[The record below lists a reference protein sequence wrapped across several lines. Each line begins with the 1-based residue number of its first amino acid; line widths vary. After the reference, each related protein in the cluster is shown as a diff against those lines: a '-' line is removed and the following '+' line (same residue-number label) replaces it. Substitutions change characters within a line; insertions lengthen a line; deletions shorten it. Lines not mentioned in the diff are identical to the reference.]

1 MIELHELHFRYHNS
15 PREVLDNVTLHFPAG
30 RIVGLLGKNGT
41 GKSTLLYLMAGLLRP
56 QQGEVLFEQRPVCDR
71 TPAVLADLFVV
82 PEHIELPAIRLSRF
96 VELHRAFYP
105 KFSDELLN
113 ENLQHFDL
121 TPEVNLGALSAG
133 QLKKAYISF
142 ALATGTR
149 LLLMDEP
156 TNGLDIPS
164 KAQFRRTVAASM
176 SEERT
181 IVISTHQVHD
191 VEHLIDHI
199 VMLRDHNVALNI
211 STEDL
216 CRQLRFEQRAYGED
230 LSDSLYAETSITG
243 TALIVPNLDGRDTP
257 LDIELLFN
265 ALTQHPDLLQLAS
278 LSQPTPTLSRHD

>member
-1 MIELHELHFRYHNS
+1 MIKLHELHFRYRNS
-15 PREVLDNVTLHFPAG
+15 PREVLDNVTLHFPTG

-56 QQGEVLFEQRPVCDR
+56 QRGTVRFGTHHVADR
-71 TPAVLADLFVV
+71 TPEMLSDLFVV

-96 VELHRAFYP
+96 VELHRAIYP
-105 KFSDELLN
+105 NFSDELLN

-121 TPEVNLGALSAG
+121 TPEVNLGALSTG

-176 SEERT
+176 NEERT

-199 VMLRDHNVALNI
+199 VMLRDHNVALDI

-216 CRQLRFEQRAYGED
+216 CRQLRFEQRA
-230 LSDSLYAETSITG
+230 
-243 TALIVPNLDGRDTP
+243 
-257 LDIELLFN
+257 
-265 ALTQHPDLLQLAS
+265 
-278 LSQPTPTLSRHD
+278 

>member
-56 QQGEVLFEQRPVCDR
+56 QKGTVHFGSHHVADR
-71 TPAVLADLFVV
+71 TPEMLSDLFVV
-82 PEHIELPAIRLSRF
+82 PEHIELPAMKLSRY
-96 VELHRAFYP
+96 VSLHRSFYP
-105 KFSDELLN
+105 HFSDELLN

-121 TPEVNLGALSAG
+121 TPEVNLGALSTG

-199 VMLRDHNVALNI
+199 VMLRDHNVALDI

-230 LSDSLYAETSITG
+230 LSDALYAETSITG
-243 TALIVPNLDGRDTP
+243 TALIAPNLDARDTP

-265 ALTQHPDLLQLAS
+265 ALTQHPDLLQRAS
-278 LSQPTPTLSRHD
+278 LSQPTPALSYHE

>member
-1 MIELHELHFRYHNS
+1 MIELHKLHFRYHNS
-15 PREVLDNVTLHFPAG
+15 PREVLDNVTLCFPAG

-56 QQGEVLFEQRPVCDR
+56 QKGTIRFGSHHVADR
-71 TPAVLADLFVV
+71 TPEMLSDLFVV

-96 VELHRAFYP
+96 VEQHRAFYP
-105 KFSDELLN
+105 NFSDELLN

-121 TPEVNLGALSAG
+121 TPEVNLGALSTG

-164 KAQFRRTVAASM
+164 KAQFRRAIAASM

-199 VMLRDHNVALNI
+199 VMLRDHNVALDI

-230 LSDSLYAETSITG
+230 LSDALYAETSITG

-265 ALTQHPDLLQLAS
+265 ALTQHPDLLQRAS
-278 LSQPTPTLSRHD
+278 LSQPTPTLSHHD

>member
-15 PREVLDNVTLHFPAG
+15 PREVLDNVTLRLPAG

-41 GKSTLLYLMAGLLRP
+41 GKSTLIYLMAGLLRP
-56 QQGEVLFEQRPVCDR
+56 QQGEVRFEQRPVCDR

-105 KFSDELLN
+105 NFSDELLN

-121 TPEVNLGALSAG
+121 TPEVNLGALSTG

-142 ALATGTR
+142 ALATCTR

-164 KAQFRRTVAASM
+164 KAQFRRAIAANM
-176 SEERT
+176 DEERT
-181 IVISTHQVHD
+181 VIISTHQVHD
-191 VEHLIDHI
+191 VENLVDHI
-199 VMLRDHNVALNI
+199 VMLKEHQVGLNL
-211 STEDL
+211 DL
-216 CRQLRFEQRAYGED
+216 DELGRLLRFEQRAYGED
-230 LSDSLYAETSITG
+230 LSDVLYAENSLAG
-243 TALIVPNLDGRDTP
+243 MAVIVPNREETASQVNL
-257 LDIELLFN
+257 ELLFN
-265 ALTQHPDLLQLAS
+265 ALTQHPDLLERAAQL
-278 LSQPTPTLSRHD
+278 QPSAALPHHD

>member
-1 MIELHELHFRYHNS
+1 MIKLHELHFRYHNS

-56 QQGEVLFEQRPVCDR
+56 QKGTVRFGSHHVADR
-71 TPAVLADLFVV
+71 TPEMLSDLFVV

-105 KFSDELLN
+105 NFSDEQLK

-121 TPEVNLGALSAG
+121 TPEVNLGALSTG

-199 VMLRDHNVALNI
+199 VMLRNHNVALDI

-230 LSDSLYAETSITG
+230 LSDALYAETSITG
-243 TALIVPNLDGRDTP
+243 TALIAPNHDGRDTP

-265 ALTQHPDLLQLAS
+265 ALTQHPDLLLRAS
-278 LSQPTPTLSRHD
+278 LSQPTPTLSHHD

>member
-1 MIELHELHFRYHNS
+1 MIKLHELHFRYRNS
-15 PREVLDNVTLHFPAG
+15 PREVLDNVTLRLPAG

-41 GKSTLLYLMAGLLRP
+41 GKSTLIYLMAGLLRP
-56 QQGEVLFEQRPVCDR
+56 QQGEVRFEQRPVCDR
-71 TPAVLADLFVV
+71 TPAVLAELFVV
-82 PEHIELPAIRLSRF
+82 PEHIELPSMKLSRY
-96 VELHRAFYP
+96 VSLHRDFYP
-105 KFSDELLN
+105 NFSDEQLN

-121 TPEVNLGALSAG
+121 TPEVNLGALSTG

-199 VMLRDHNVALNI
+199 VMLRNHNVALDI

-230 LSDSLYAETSITG
+230 LSDALYAETSITG
-243 TALIVPNLDGRDTP
+243 TALIAPNHDGRDTP

-265 ALTQHPDLLQLAS
+265 ALTQHPDLLLRAS
-278 LSQPTPTLSRHD
+278 LSQPTPTLSHHD

>member
-1 MIELHELHFRYHNS
+1 MIKLHELHFRYRNS
-15 PREVLDNVTLHFPAG
+15 PREVLDNVTLRFPAG

-41 GKSTLLYLMAGLLRP
+41 GKSTLLYLMAGLLHP
-56 QQGEVLFEQRPVCDR
+56 QRGTVRFGAHHVADR
-71 TPAVLADLFVV
+71 TPEMLSDLFVV

-105 KFSDELLN
+105 NFSDELLN

-121 TPEVNLGALSAG
+121 TPEVNLGALSTG

-199 VMLRDHNVALNI
+199 VMLKEHQVGLNI
-211 STEDL
+211 DL
-216 CRQLRFEQRAYGED
+216 DELGRLLRFEQRAYGED
-230 LSDSLYAETSITG
+230 LSDVLYAENSLAG
-243 TALIVPNLDGRDTP
+243 MAVIVPNREETSSQVNL
-257 LDIELLFN
+257 ELLFN
-265 ALTQHPDLLQLAS
+265 ALTQHPDLLERAAQL
-278 LSQPTPTLSRHD
+278 QPSAALPHHD

>member
-15 PREVLDNVTLHFPAG
+15 PREVLDNVTLRLPAG

-41 GKSTLLYLMAGLLRP
+41 GKSTLIYLMAGLLRP
-56 QQGEVLFEQRPVCDR
+56 QQGEVRFEQRPVCDR

-105 KFSDELLN
+105 NFSDELLN

-121 TPEVNLGALSAG
+121 TPEVNLGALSTG

-142 ALATGTR
+142 ALATCTR

-164 KAQFRRTVAASM
+164 KAQFRRAIAASM
-176 SEERT
+176 NEERT
-181 IVISTHQVHD
+181 VIISTHQVHD
-191 VEHLIDHI
+191 VENLVDHI
-199 VMLRDHNVALNI
+199 VMLKECQVGLNL
-211 STEDL
+211 DL
-216 CRQLRFEQRAYGED
+216 DELGRLLRFEQRAYGED
-230 LSDSLYAETSITG
+230 LSDVLYAENSLAG
-243 TALIVPNLDGRDTP
+243 MAVIVPNREETASQVNL
-257 LDIELLFN
+257 ELLFN
-265 ALTQHPDLLQLAS
+265 ALTQHPDLLERAAQL
-278 LSQPTPTLSRHD
+278 QPSAALPHHD

>member
-1 MIELHELHFRYHNS
+1 MIKLHELHFRYHNS

-56 QQGEVLFEQRPVCDR
+56 QKGTVRFGSHHVADR
-71 TPAVLADLFVV
+71 TPEMLSDLFVV

-105 KFSDELLN
+105 NFSDEQLN

-121 TPEVNLGALSAG
+121 TPEVNLGALSTG

-199 VMLRDHNVALNI
+199 VMLRNHNVALDI

-230 LSDSLYAETSITG
+230 LSDALYAETSITG
-243 TALIVPNLDGRDTP
+243 TALIAPNHDGRDTP

-265 ALTQHPDLLQLAS
+265 ALTQHPDLLLRAS
-278 LSQPTPTLSRHD
+278 LSQPTPTLSHHD

>member
-15 PREVLDNVTLHFPAG
+15 PREVLDNVTLRLPAG

-41 GKSTLLYLMAGLLRP
+41 GKSTLIYLMAGLLRP
-56 QQGEVLFEQRPVCDR
+56 QQGEVRFEQRPVCDR

-105 KFSDELLN
+105 NFSDELLN

-121 TPEVNLGALSAG
+121 TPEVNLGALSTG

-142 ALATGTR
+142 ALATCTR

-164 KAQFRRTVAASM
+164 KAQFRRAIAASM
-176 SEERT
+176 NEERT
-181 IVISTHQVHD
+181 VIISTHQVHD
-191 VEHLIDHI
+191 VENLVDHI
-199 VMLRDHNVALNI
+199 VMLKEHQVGLNL
-211 STEDL
+211 DL
-216 CRQLRFEQRAYGED
+216 DELGRLLRFEQRAYGED
-230 LSDSLYAETSITG
+230 LSDVLYAENSLAG
-243 TALIVPNLDGRDTP
+243 MAVIVPNREETASQVNL
-257 LDIELLFN
+257 ELLFN
-265 ALTQHPDLLQLAS
+265 ALTQHPDLLERAAQL
-278 LSQPTPTLSRHD
+278 QPSAALPHHD

>member
-1 MIELHELHFRYHNS
+1 MIELHELHFRYRNS
-15 PREVLDNVTLHFPAG
+15 PREVLDNVTLRFPAG

-41 GKSTLLYLMAGLLRP
+41 GKSTLLYLMAGLLHP
-56 QQGEVLFEQRPVCDR
+56 QRGTVRFGAHHVADR
-71 TPAVLADLFVV
+71 TPEMLSDLFVV
-82 PEHIELPAIRLSRF
+82 PEHIELPAIRFSRF
-96 VELHRAFYP
+96 VALHRAFYP
-105 KFSDELLN
+105 NFSDELLN

-121 TPEVNLGALSAG
+121 TPEVNLGALSTG

-199 VMLRDHNVALNI
+199 IMLRDHNVALNI

-230 LSDSLYAETSITG
+230 LSDALYAETSITG
-243 TALIVPNLDGRDTP
+243 TALIVPNLDGSDTP

-265 ALTQHPDLLQLAS
+265 ALTQHPDLLQRAS
-278 LSQPTPTLSRHD
+278 LSQPTPTLSHHD

>member
-1 MIELHELHFRYHNS
+1 MIDLQQLHFRYSNS
-15 PREVLDNVTLHFPAG
+15 PKEVLSDVTLHLPAG

-41 GKSTLLYLMAGLLRP
+41 GKSTLIYLMAGLLRP
-56 QQGEVLFEQRPVCDR
+56 QQGEVRLEQRPVCDR

-82 PEHIELPAIRLSRF
+82 PEHIELPSMKLSRY
-96 VELHRAFYP
+96 VSLHRDFYP
-105 KFSDELLN
+105 HFSDELLL
-113 ENLQHFDL
+113 ENLRQFDL
-121 TPEVNLGALSAG
+121 SPNVNFSTLSTG

-142 ALATGTR
+142 ALATCTR

-199 VMLRDHNVALNI
+199 VMLRDHNVALDI

-230 LSDSLYAETSITG
+230 LSDALYAETSITG

-265 ALTQHPDLLQLAS
+265 ALTQHPDLLQRAS
-278 LSQPTPTLSRHD
+278 LSQPTPALPHHE

>member
-15 PREVLDNVTLHFPAG
+15 PREVLDNVTLRFPAG

-56 QQGEVLFEQRPVCDR
+56 QKGTVHFGSHHVADR
-71 TPAVLADLFVV
+71 TPEMLSDLFVV
-82 PEHIELPAIRLSRF
+82 PEHIELPAMKLSRY
-96 VELHRAFYP
+96 VSLHRDFYP
-105 KFSDELLN
+105 HFSDELLL
-113 ENLQHFDL
+113 ENLRQFDL
-121 TPEVNLGALSAG
+121 SPDVNFSTLSTG

-199 VMLRDHNVALNI
+199 VMLRDHNVALDI

-230 LSDSLYAETSITG
+230 LSDALYAETSITG

-265 ALTQHPDLLQLAS
+265 ALTQHPDLLQRAS
-278 LSQPTPTLSRHD
+278 LSQPTPALSHHD

>member
-15 PREVLDNVTLHFPAG
+15 PREVLDNVTLRLPAG

-41 GKSTLLYLMAGLLRP
+41 GKSTLIYLMAGLLRP
-56 QQGEVLFEQRPVCDR
+56 QQGEVRFEQRPVCDR

-105 KFSDELLN
+105 NFSDELLN

-121 TPEVNLGALSAG
+121 TPEVNLGALSTG

-142 ALATGTR
+142 ALATCTR

-164 KAQFRRTVAASM
+164 KAQFRRAIAASM
-176 SEERT
+176 NEERT
-181 IVISTHQVHD
+181 VIISTHQVHD
-191 VEHLIDHI
+191 VENLVDHI
-199 VMLRDHNVALNI
+199 VMLKECQVGLNL
-211 STEDL
+211 DL
-216 CRQLRFEQRAYGED
+216 DELGRLLRFEQRAYGED
-230 LSDSLYAETSITG
+230 LSDVLYAENSLAG
-243 TALIVPNLDGRDTP
+243 MAVIVPNREEIASQVNL
-257 LDIELLFN
+257 ELLFN
-265 ALTQHPDLLQLAS
+265 ALTQHPDLLERAAQL
-278 LSQPTPTLSRHD
+278 QPSAALPHHD

>member
-15 PREVLDNVTLHFPAG
+15 PREVLSNVTLSLPSG
-30 RIVGLLGKNGT
+30 RIVGVLGKNGT

-56 QQGEVLFEQRPVCDR
+56 QKGTVCFGSHHVADR
-71 TPAVLADLFVV
+71 TPEMLSDLFVV

-96 VELHRAFYP
+96 VDLHRVFYP
-105 KFSDELLN
+105 NFSDELLN

-121 TPEVNLGALSAG
+121 TPEVNLGALSTG

-164 KAQFRRTVAASM
+164 KAQFRRAIAASM

-199 VMLRDHNVALNI
+199 VMLRNHNVALDI

-230 LSDSLYAETSITG
+230 LSDALYAETSITG
-243 TALIVPNLDGRDTP
+243 TALIAPNHDGRDTP

-265 ALTQHPDLLQLAS
+265 ALTQHPDLLLRAS
-278 LSQPTPTLSRHD
+278 LSQPTPTLSHHD

>member
-15 PREVLDNVTLHFPAG
+15 PREVLDNVTLRFPAG

-56 QQGEVLFEQRPVCDR
+56 QKGTVRFGAHHVADR
-71 TPAVLADLFVV
+71 TPEMLSDLFVV

-96 VELHRAFYP
+96 VALHRAFYP
-105 KFSDELLN
+105 NFSDELLN

-121 TPEVNLGALSAG
+121 TPEVNLGALSTG

-199 VMLRDHNVALNI
+199 IMLRDHNVALNI

-230 LSDSLYAETSITG
+230 LSDALYAETSITG
-243 TALIVPNLDGRDTP
+243 TALIVPNLDGSDTP

-265 ALTQHPDLLQLAS
+265 ALTQHPDLLQRAS
-278 LSQPTPTLSRHD
+278 LSQPTPTLSHHD

>member
-15 PREVLDNVTLHFPAG
+15 SREVLDNVTLRLPTG

-41 GKSTLLYLMAGLLRP
+41 GKSTLIYLMAGLLRP
-56 QQGEVLFEQRPVCDR
+56 QKGTVRFGSHHVADR
-71 TPAVLADLFVV
+71 TPEMLSDLFVV

-105 KFSDELLN
+105 NFSDEQLN

-121 TPEVNLGALSAG
+121 TPEVNLGALSTG

-164 KAQFRRTVAASM
+164 KAQFRRAIAASM
-176 SEERT
+176 NEERT
-181 IVISTHQVHD
+181 VIISTHQVHD
-191 VEHLIDHI
+191 VENLVDHI
-199 VMLRDHNVALNI
+199 VMLKERQVGLNI
-211 STEDL
+211 DL
-216 CRQLRFEQRAYGED
+216 DELGRLLRFEQRAYGED
-230 LSDSLYAETSITG
+230 LSDVLYAENSLAG
-243 TALIVPNLDGRDTP
+243 MAVIVPNREETASQVNL
-257 LDIELLFN
+257 ELLFN
-265 ALTQHPDLLQLAS
+265 ALTQHPDLLERAAQL
-278 LSQPTPTLSRHD
+278 QPSAALPHHD

>member
-1 MIELHELHFRYHNS
+1 MIKLHELHFRYHNS

-56 QQGEVLFEQRPVCDR
+56 QKGTVHFGLHHVADR
-71 TPAVLADLFVV
+71 TPEMLSDLFVV

-105 KFSDELLN
+105 NFSDEQLN

-121 TPEVNLGALSAG
+121 TPEVNLGALSTG

-199 VMLRDHNVALNI
+199 VMLRNHNVALDI

-230 LSDSLYAETSITG
+230 LSDALYAETSITG
-243 TALIVPNLDGRDTP
+243 TALIAPNHDGRDTP

-265 ALTQHPDLLQLAS
+265 ALTQHPDLLLRAS
-278 LSQPTPTLSRHD
+278 LSQPTPTLSHHD

>member
-15 PREVLDNVTLHFPAG
+15 PREVLDNVTLRLPAG

-41 GKSTLLYLMAGLLRP
+41 GKSTLIYLMAGLLRP
-56 QQGEVLFEQRPVCDR
+56 QQGEVRFEQRPVCDR

-105 KFSDELLN
+105 NFSDELLN

-121 TPEVNLGALSAG
+121 TPEVNLGALSTG

-142 ALATGTR
+142 ALATCTR

-164 KAQFRRTVAASM
+164 KAQFRRAIAASM
-176 SEERT
+176 NEERT
-181 IVISTHQVHD
+181 VIISTHQVHD
-191 VEHLIDHI
+191 VENLVDHI
-199 VMLRDHNVALNI
+199 VMLKERQVGLNI
-211 STEDL
+211 DL
-216 CRQLRFEQRAYGED
+216 DELGRLLRFEQRAYGED
-230 LSDSLYAETSITG
+230 LSDVLYAENSLAG
-243 TALIVPNLDGRDTP
+243 MAVIVPNREETASQVNL
-257 LDIELLFN
+257 ELLFN
-265 ALTQHPDLLQLAS
+265 ALTQHPDLLERAAQL
-278 LSQPTPTLSRHD
+278 QPSAALPHHD